1 MATNKVLDLHAAS
14 SALTI
19 TLASLASST
28 AGVGRQSTLLT
39 NPSAS
44 TAGDGHRRALVFF
57 NVKLG
62 PSPTA
67 NKSVQFYLIRGDNV
81 ASGTQH
87 IDDQG
92 GANDAGITVKNAQCV
107 FVAQNI
113 TTTNGEVVQGSFVVE
128 NMGPD
133 WGIAVVHDTG
143 VNLDSTAGNH
153 WIRYV
158 YVDDDIQAAS

>member
-1 MATNKVLDLHAAS
+1 MATNKVLDLQGAS
-14 SALTI
+14 AALTI
-19 TLASLASST
+19 TLAGLASSAT
-28 AGVGRQSTLLT
+28 GVGRQSTLLA

-44 TAGDGHRRALVFF
+44 AAGDGHRRALVFF

-62 PSPTA
+62 TSPTA
-67 NKSVQFYLIRGDNV
+67 NKSVQFYLIRGDNI

-92 GANDAGITVKNAQCV
+92 GASDAAITIKNAQCV

-113 TTTNGEVVQGSFVVE
+113 STTTGEIVQGSFAVE

-143 VNLDSTAGNH
+143 VNLDSAAGNH
-153 WIRYV
+153 WIRCI